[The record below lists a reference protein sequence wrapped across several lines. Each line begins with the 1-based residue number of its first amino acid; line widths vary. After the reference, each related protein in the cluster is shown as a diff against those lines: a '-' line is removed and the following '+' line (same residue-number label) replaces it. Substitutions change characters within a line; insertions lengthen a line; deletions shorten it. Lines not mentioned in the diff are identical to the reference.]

1 MKLKF
6 YHRRLES
13 SIRGKKN
20 KSKNGQDHEKSRVKE
35 SWLGEEM
42 INVIFL
48 QQKSYESSDYKNKF
62 RESEVSNAIRKNQ
75 KHIIR
80 NKNDEF

>member
-1 MKLKF
+1 
-6 YHRRLES
+6 
-13 SIRGKKN
+13 
-20 KSKNGQDHEKSRVKE
+20 
-35 SWLGEEM
+35 M
-42 INVIFL
+42 INVISL

-62 RESEVSNAIRKNQ
+62 RESEVSNATRKNQ

>member
-1 MKLKF
+1 
-6 YHRRLES
+6 
-13 SIRGKKN
+13 
-20 KSKNGQDHEKSRVKE
+20 
-35 SWLGEEM
+35 M
-42 INVIFL
+42 INVISL
-48 QQKSYESSDYKNKF
+48 QQKSYESLDCKNKF